1 MNDDIQ
7 KARQAVIDYS
17 SYNVNDAAEQ
27 LVEYLDQTIA
37 KMEASLTL
45 IDDDVDNT
53 NQSIYQYEDDIK
65 NIIYQLND
73 LRNKVK
79 KSLV

>member
-17 SYNVNDAAEQ
+17 SHNVNDAVEQ

-53 NQSIYQYEDDIK
+53 NQNIYQYEDDIK

-79 KSLV
+79 KASV

>member
-17 SYNVNDAAEQ
+17 SHNVNDAAEQ
-27 LVEYLDQTIA
+27 LVEYLDQIIA

-79 KSLV
+79 KALV